1 MPTKSAQYRD
11 ALRPLID
18 AAFTPADPEPLS
30 AHLIEHSNLPG
41 PRGNLEPV
49 FSFSDEKRVVWPARC
64 AEVAHLLDALTGH
77 ALTDDPASP
86 LQMPQ
91 FCGAVALGEWGARC
105 DAIDE
110 AAARLLALAESPL
123 WRLHEGVAMGL
134 QRALAQNWPGTLA
147 AMRRAEGAAS
157 PLQWRALVA
166 AVAEPPLLKDP
177 AHAADALALHDRA
190 LDAFHALPGEV
201 RRREDVRTLRQ
212 ALGYSVSVIVA
223 AAPEAGFARMLVWAA
238 WGDPDVAWLLRENL
252 KKKRL
257 SSWPKQVEQVRAG
270 VL

>member
-11 ALRPLID
+11 ALLPLID
-18 AAFTPADPEPLS
+18 AAFIPADPEPLS
-30 AHLIEHSNLPG
+30 AHLIEYSNLPG
-41 PRGNLEPV
+41 PRGNLELAYA
-49 FSFSDEKRVVWPARC
+49 FADEIAALCPARGID
-64 AEVAHLLDALTGH
+64 VARLLDALTTRT
-77 ALTDDPASP
+77 LTDDPASP

-110 AAARLLALAESPL
+110 AAVRLLVLADSPL
-123 WRLHEGVAMGL
+123 WRIHEGVAMGF
-134 QRALAQNWPGTLA
+134 QRALFHNWSGTLA
-147 AMRRAEGAAS
+147 AMRRAEAAAS
-157 PLQWRALVA
+157 PLQWRALIA

-190 LDAFHALPGEV
+190 LDAFHALPPGV

-223 AAPEAGFARMLVWAA
+223 AAPEAGFARMHIWAA
-238 WGDPDVAWLLRENL
+238 WSDPDVAWLLRENL

-257 SSWPKQVEQVRAG
+257 SAWPDRVERLRAG

>member
-1 MPTKSAQYRD
+1 MPTKSAQYRE

-18 AAFTPADPEPLS
+18 AAFTTADPGPLN
-30 AHLIEHSNLPG
+30 AYLIEHSNLPG
-41 PRGNLEPV
+41 PRGNLELAYA
-49 FSFSDEKRVVWPARC
+49 FADEIATLCPARC
-64 AEVAHLLDALTGH
+64 AEVARLLDALTTRT
-77 ALTDDPASP
+77 LTDDPTSP

-91 FCGAVALGEWGARC
+91 FCGTVALGEWGARC

-110 AAARLLALAESPL
+110 AAARLFALAESPL
-123 WRLHEGVAMGL
+123 WRLHEGVAMGF
-134 QRALAQNWPGTLA
+134 QHALAQNWPATLA
-147 AMRRAEGAAS
+147 AMRRAEDTAS

-166 AVAEPPLLKDP
+166 AVADPPLLKD
-177 AHAADALALHDRA
+177 ADHAVDALALHDRA
-190 LDAFHALPGEV
+190 LVAFHALPNDV

-223 AAPEAGFARMLVWAA
+223 ATPDAGFEHMHAWAA
-238 WGDPDVAWLLRENL
+238 WGDPDVNWLLRENL

-257 SSWPKQVEQVRAG
+257 SAWQNQVERLKAS